1 MNDFDRY
8 LKSKAA
14 EEAEEL
20 PESVKNRV
28 EQTLAGL
35 PERTGGRRRS
45 RALPRMAA
53 AAACFVF
60 VALFLLPNVSVAY
73 AQALEKVPVIGDIAR
88 VVTIRNYY
96 YSDDMHEMDID
107 VPQIDEENS
116 EAAAHINKDIDEL
129 TKTLV
134 DRFYEDLAAVGGE
147 GHGSVY
153 VDYETVTDTEQW
165 FTLKIRVHEAAGSS
179 NTYFKY
185 YHIDKRD
192 GKMVRLGDLSGD
204 ENFYEVLEEEIK
216 RQMELRMEQDSNAVY
231 WLDDSLIGEDFVTL
245 TPEHNFYFNENGD
258 LVIVFDK
265 YEVAPGSMGT
275 PEFTVSKALFRALLK
290 PEFAD
295 VVS

>member
-8 LKSKAA
+8 MKNKAA
-14 EEAEEL
+14 EEPAEL
-20 PESVKNRV
+20 PESVKERV

-35 PERTGGRRRS
+35 PERKSGARRNRTLS
-45 RALPRMAA
+45 HMAA

-60 VALFLLPNVSVAY
+60 TALFLLPNVSVAY
-73 AQALEKVPVIGDIAR
+73 AQAIEQIPVIGDIAR

-107 VPQIDEENS
+107 VPEIEGGGS
-116 EAAAHINKDIDEL
+116 EAADYINKDVEEL
-129 TKTLV
+129 TEALV
-134 DRFYEDLAAVGGE
+134 DRFYEELEAVGDE
-147 GHGSVY
+147 GHGAVY

-165 FTLKIRVHEAAGSS
+165 FTLRLRVHEAAGSS

-185 YHIDKRD
+185 YHIDKRS
-192 GKMVRLGDLSGD
+192 GKLVQLGDLFADDSVYG
-204 ENFYEVLEEEIK
+204 VLEAELK
-216 RQMELRMEQDSNAVY
+216 RQMQLQMEQDSDVVY
-231 WLDDSLIGEDFVTL
+231 WLDDSIIGEDFVTL
-245 TPEHNFYFNENGD
+245 TPEHNFYFNESGE

-275 PEFTVSKALFRALLK
+275 PEFAVAKEVFADLLK

-295 VVS
+295 IAF

>member
-8 LKSKAA
+8 LKRKAA

-20 PESVKNRV
+20 PESVRSRV
-28 EQTLAGL
+28 EETLAGL
-35 PERTGGRRRS
+35 PGRESVRRR
-45 RALPRMAA
+45 RRPLPRAAA

-96 YSDDMHEMDID
+96 YQDDMHELQVD
-107 VPQIDEENS
+107 VPQIDEADS
-116 EAAAHINKDIDEL
+116 EAAGQINQDVGEL
-129 TKTLV
+129 TERLV
-134 DRFYEDLAAVGGE
+134 QQFYEDLEAVGGE
-147 GHGSVY
+147 GHGSLY
-153 VDYETVTDTEQW
+153 VDYETVTDTERW

-179 NTYFKY
+179 NTYFRY

-192 GKMVRLGDLSGD
+192 GKLVQLGDLSGD
-204 ENFYEVLEEEIK
+204 ERFCGVLEEEIR
-216 RQMELRMEQDSNAVY
+216 RQMERRMEQDSDAVY
-231 WLDDSLIGEDFVTL
+231 WLDDSLIGVDFVSL
-245 TPEHNFYFNENGD
+245 TEEHNFYFSENGD

-265 YEVAPGSMGT
+265 YEVAPGYMGT
-275 PEFTVSKALFRALLK
+275 PEFAVSRELFRELLK

-295 VVS
+295 LLS